1 MLIFR
6 FNPNRAIYYWLFSH
20 SKIVRYV
27 KLWLDFKIYEAP
39 RWLFSKPILEYV
51 SAVDSCKPVNRQK
64 KLTCRLFPSLK
75 ILKWIFSTFTI
86 AASHYAILKI
96 NFFPSTK
103 HYDLNN
109 IFTKNM
115 FNVIYIYMIYYCQNW
130 SFQNPKL
137 KLLENIRKSGNLLS
151 KKYKGS
157 FFIVWLFY
165 LALIAKQR

>member
-86 AASHYAILKI
+86 AVSHYAILKI
-96 NFFPSTK
+96 NFFSFNKTLRFEQYLYQEYVQ
-103 HYDLNN
+103 HNIYLYDLLL
-109 IFTKNM
+109 
-115 FNVIYIYMIYYCQNW
+115 
-130 SFQNPKL
+130 PKL
-137 KLLENIRKSGNLLS
+137 IIS
-151 KKYKGS
+151 KPKVKTFGKYKE
-157 FFIVWLFY
+157 IRELTLKKV
-165 LALIAKQR
+165 

>member
-96 NFFPSTK
+96 NFFFPSTK

-115 FNVIYIYMIYYCQNW
+115 FNIIYTYLYDLLL
-130 SFQNPKL
+130 PKL
-137 KLLENIRKSGNLLS
+137 IIS
-151 KKYKGS
+151 KPKVKTFGKYKE
-157 FFIVWLFY
+157 IRELTLKKV
-165 LALIAKQR
+165 

>member
-96 NFFPSTK
+96 NFFSFNKTLRFEQYLYQEYVQ
-103 HYDLNN
+103 HNIHLYDLLL
-109 IFTKNM
+109 
-115 FNVIYIYMIYYCQNW
+115 
-130 SFQNPKL
+130 PKL
-137 KLLENIRKSGNLLS
+137 IIS
-151 KKYKGS
+151 KPKVKTFGKYKE
-157 FFIVWLFY
+157 IRELTLKKV
-165 LALIAKQR
+165 